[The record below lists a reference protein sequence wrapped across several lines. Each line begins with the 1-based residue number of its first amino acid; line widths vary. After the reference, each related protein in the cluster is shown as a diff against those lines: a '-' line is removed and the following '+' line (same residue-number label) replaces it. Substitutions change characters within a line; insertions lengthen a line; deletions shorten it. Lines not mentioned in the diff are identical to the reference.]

1 MRWSVLALVFLV
13 SAAGA
18 GEPPVSIE
26 RIRADVKYL
35 ASDRLEGRGIGTRAE
50 QEATDF
56 IAAEFAK
63 AGLAPAG
70 ERGTFF
76 QAVPLVGVS
85 TGAPATLAVIKG
97 DETLELKLGQ
107 DF

>member
-13 SAAGA
+13 STAGA
-18 GEPPVSIE
+18 GEPTISVE

-56 IAAEFAK
+56 LAAAIAK
-63 AGLAPAG
+63 AGLQPAG
-70 ERGTFF
+70 ERDTFF

-85 TGAPATLAVIKG
+85 TGAAATLAAVKG
-97 DETLELKLGQ
+97 GE
-107 DF
+107 